1 MNKSFVLTAAIRG
14 AALLAAVTVAGCG
27 SEEVSAALPSKAVVG
42 EPAPA
47 FTATD
52 ANGKAISLADFKGKP
67 VVLEWTNP
75 GCPFVRKHY
84 DSGNMPATQA
94 KALGKDVA
102 WVTIQ
107 TSGDADALSDLTSW
121 QGDKK
126 SAPTTSVIDAD
137 GSLGRT
143 YGARTTP
150 HMYIVDAAGKL
161 VYAGAIDSVPSADAD
176 DIEGATNY
184 VNQALDETLT
194 GKPVSKA
201 VTEPYGCSVK
211 YPG

>member
-1 MNKSFVLTAAIRG
+1 MSTKYLLATVLCG
-14 AALLAAVTVAGCG
+14 AALSLSVGL
-27 SEEVSAALPSKAVVG
+27 SAKAVVG
-42 EPAPA
+42 DPAPA

-52 ANGKAISLADFKGKP
+52 AKGKVVNLADFKGKTL
-67 VVLEWTNP
+67 VLEWTNP

-94 KALGKDVA
+94 KALAKDVA

-107 TSGDADALSDLTSW
+107 TSGDADALSDLMEW
-121 QGDKK
+121 QGEMKA
-126 SAPTTSVIDAD
+126 SPTTSVIDAD
-137 GSLGRT
+137 GNIGRT

-176 DIEGATNY
+176 DIAGATNY
-184 VNQALDETLT
+184 VNQALDETLA
-194 GKPVSKA
+194 GKPVSKS

>member
-1 MNKSFVLTAAIRG
+1 MNTKNALA
-14 AALLAAVTVAGCG
+14 AALFAAATLAGFG
-27 SEEVSAALPSKAVVG
+27 EDVSASVAVKAVVG
-42 EPAPA
+42 EAAPP

-52 ANGKAISLADFKGKP
+52 ASGKAVNLADFKGKT

-84 DSGNMPATQA
+84 DSGNMPATQG
-94 KALGKDVA
+94 KALAKDVA

-107 TSGDADALSDLTSW
+107 TSGASDALSDLTQW
-121 QGDKK
+121 QGAMK

-137 GSLGRT
+137 GSIGRT

-161 VYAGAIDSVPSADAD
+161 VYAGAIDSVPSADAE
-176 DIEGATNY
+176 DIAGATNY
-184 VNQALDETLT
+184 VNQALDETLA
-194 GKPVSKA
+194 GKPISKA